1 MVVLGWKHGMKLK
14 DDFIF
19 TELLKWLISHN
30 SLLILIV
37 KVMIIMKTALPE
49 N

>member
-14 DDFIF
+14 DDFIL
-19 TELLKWLISHN
+19 TELFKWLI